1 MNTWNKEYVVR
12 LIYSHLKT
20 HKHSPTKGNCC
31 LMYFAPRFTLL
42 PSSVLKKC
50 AIVSRSE
57 TNCRYYKCTGRP
69 TNFMDNTALQLSH
82 CLFRET
88 GLACHLAFIP
98 GGLSKYLDRGV
109 RMRDKNPYPI
119 LDHNQLDVPTL
130 SSTPEDKNP
139 LSFISSIRS
148 DEGLTLE
155 TSAFESLYES

>member
-31 LMYFAPRFTLL
+31 LMYFAPRSTLL

-57 TNCRYYKCTGRP
+57 TNCRYYKCTERL
-69 TNFMDNTALQLSH
+69 TNFMDNTALQLSG
-82 CLFRET
+82 CLFRAT

-98 GGLSKYLDRGV
+98 GVSLNILIGV
-109 RMRDKNPYPI
+109 WGWETKTLTLYWTIISLTFQPYQVHQKTKTPYP
-119 LDHNQLDVPTL
+119 LSLRFAPT
-130 SSTPEDKNP
+130 K
-139 LSFISSIRS
+139 
-148 DEGLTLE
+148 G
-155 TSAFESLYES
+155 

>member
-20 HKHSPTKGNCC
+20 HKHSPTKENCC
-31 LMYFAPRFTLL
+31 LMYFPQKIYVTSQQCF
-42 PSSVLKKC
+42 KK
-50 AIVSRSE
+50 VRDRQSQR
-57 TNCRYYKCTGRP
+57 NK
-69 TNFMDNTALQLSH
+69 LQILQMY
-82 CLFRET
+82 RET
-88 GLACHLAFIP
+88 HQFHGQHSVTAIRLFVQRDRFGLSSCFYT

-119 LDHNQLDVPTL
+119 LDHNQLDFPTL

-148 DEGLTLE
+148 DEGLTFE
-155 TSAFESLYES
+155 TSAFESLYGS